1 MRLAVLIVCHNRRA
15 HTERCL
21 STLIAQ
27 VTDIHVSTYLLDD
40 GSTDGTVEAV
50 SQFPGLHLLHGDG
63 TLFWNKAMHLAF
75 AAAMADGY
83 DGYLWLND
91 DVSLDRDALA
101 RLADSHARLRTGSDR
116 NIIVV
121 GSTRDPDSGKATYGG
136 LSRVGGI
143 RPLTFRR
150 VEPGDKE
157 IEVDTMNGNFVY
169 VPAETT
175 RIVGNL
181 DPAFHHHWGDVDYG
195 LRARA
200 AGIKIWLMPGTI
212 GSCRRIP
219 ASLSWRAPGIGIRA
233 RWARMN
239 AHRGIPWSSWIRFA
253 RRHGGPFWPLY
264 VCWAY
269 RGLVWPERP
278 VDTDK

>member
-91 DVSLDRDALA
+91 DVS
-101 RLADSHARLRTGSDR
+101 
-116 NIIVV
+116 
-121 GSTRDPDSGKATYGG
+121 
-136 LSRVGGI
+136 
-143 RPLTFRR
+143 PLTFRR